1 MKNLSKLFAFIAV
14 FSINSVSAQS
24 DLSGIWEGDLVVA
37 PDQTIVVQFTLQ
49 RAADGSYTG
58 LLNAPDQPS
67 LTDVPIDSISLD
79 QTSLTMNVSAVSGVY
94 QGTISEGNIR
104 GSWSQQGTTFD
115 LNLVPYQEPVLSQA
129 AFERIS
135 GSWIG
140 VLRPIPGSDLEFTVV
155 VRFEQDAE
163 GEFKGFLSIPDQGGN
178 NIPIDSIALEGDEL
192 VLTISQAQA
201 EITGSL
207 SGESFSGTWNQ
218 GGQSLPLNLEKGE
231 YEPEGLSLSALNYA
245 RLQGP
250 WHGQVASLTVVFRV
264 EQVDGKYLAFLDSP
278 DQGASDIPITTL
290 EVNGD
295 DLTFEIAAAGASFS
309 GQISAEELSGE
320 WNQGGQ
326 TTQLA
331 LVRGPYTPSV
341 NLSDQV
347 MQQLAG
353 TWQGEV
359 NDTQL
364 VFRFT
369 LDADGHF
376 EASLDIPS
384 LGANGLPLSNLNI
397 EGENFSFGVGG
408 IGAEFAGT
416 LSGNQLNGEWTR
428 AGDTNP
434 LLLNKD

>member
-1 MKNLSKLFAFIAV
+1 M
-14 FSINSVSAQS
+14 
-24 DLSGIWEGDLVVA
+24 
-37 PDQTIVVQFTLQ
+37 
-49 RAADGSYTG
+49 
-58 LLNAPDQPS
+58 
-67 LTDVPIDSISLD
+67 
-79 QTSLTMNVSAVSGVY
+79 
-94 QGTISEGNIR
+94 
-104 GSWSQQGTTFD
+104 
-115 LNLVPYQEPVLSQA
+115 
-129 AFERIS
+129 
-135 GSWIG
+135 
-140 VLRPIPGSDLEFTVV
+140 
-155 VRFEQDAE
+155 
-163 GEFKGFLSIPDQGGN
+163 
-178 NIPIDSIALEGDEL
+178 

-218 GGQSLPLNLEKGE
+218 GGQSLPLILEKGE
-231 YEPEGLSLSALNYA
+231 YEQEGLRLSALNYA

-264 EQVDGKYLAFLDSP
+264 ERVDGKYLAFLDSP

-309 GQISAEELSGE
+309 GQISAEELNGE

-326 TTQLA
+326 TMQLA
-331 LVRGPYTPSV
+331 LVRDPYKPSV
-341 NLSDQV
+341 NLSDQA

-369 LDADGHF
+369 LDADGNF

-397 EGENFSFGVGG
+397 DGENFSFGVGG

-416 LSGNQLNGEWTR
+416 LSGNQLSGEWTR